1 MVKVY
6 CKQPIEA
13 EQFDGSEEMIDR
25 LLGTDYIVPNM
36 GVDDE
41 TESDLLFATKG
52 GFLELRVG
60 DWIATGVNGEH
71 WPIADDVFRKRYA
84 EFPVIPKGVV
94 RWIELTKQAGK
105 SLGDM
110 FVDYTPEQL
119 TDADEDMISAW
130 VGDNKNQT
138 ILANTLARAWLDGYR
153 VEAQHD

>member
-71 WPIADDVFRKRYA
+71 WPIADDVFKKTYA
-84 EFPVIPKGVV
+84 EMPVIPAV
-94 RWIELTKQAGK
+94 IAE
-105 SLGDM
+105 
-110 FVDYTPEQL
+110 Y
-119 TDADEDMISAW
+119 ISAVKNGETDLEDITVVEAALGAIEYDQASYIEADW
-130 VGDNKNQT
+130 IRQHGDT
-138 ILANTLARAWLDGYR
+138 FARAWLDGYQ
-153 VEAQHD
+153 VEADE

>member
-1 MVKVY
+1 MIKVY

-60 DWIATGVNGEH
+60 DWIATGINGEN
-71 WPIADDVFRKRYA
+71 WPIADDIFRKNYA
-84 EFPVIPKGVV
+84 ELPVIPDVV
-94 RWIELTKQAGK
+94 AE
-105 SLGDM
+105 
-110 FVDYTPEQL
+110 Y
-119 TDADEDMISAW
+119 ISAVKNGETDLEDITAVEAALGAIEYDQASHIEAEW
-130 VGDNKNQT
+130 IQQHGDEF
-138 ILANTLARAWLDGYR
+138 ARAWLDGYQ
-153 VEAQHD
+153 VEAQHDTRAD